1 VRRGDERAI
10 DSPVNHLSSPTTV
23 PVLHLVVMGLPVV
36 SGALITCSFGL
47 APSSLVVL
55 PDKRVLVES
64 RPVATT
70 LDNKP
75 FVNIPPFGLCTSLA
89 NPITAAQT
97 AAALGVL
104 TPGVCTPVIVAP
116 WLPGAPTALS
126 GPAPTAHQG
135 CQCMCAYGGVV
146 TVVNPGATRTM
157 VG

>member
-1 VRRGDERAI
+1 M
-10 DSPVNHLSSPTTV
+10 PLP
-23 PVLHLVVMGLPVV
+23 LVA
-36 SGALITCSFGL
+36 GAQTMCSFGL
-47 APSSLVVL
+47 APSTLMVT
-55 PDKRVLVES
+55 PEKRILVEN
-64 RPVATT
+64 RPVANIT
-70 LDNKP
+70 DIKP
-75 FVNIPPFGLCTSLA
+75 FVNILPFGLCTSLA

-146 TVVNPGATRTM
+146 TVVNPGATRTV